1 MTPHLLC
8 VVTHPDD
15 ETMLTGGMLA
25 MLAHHGVEID
35 ILCAT
40 RGEGG
45 EMGEPPLV
53 AREALGRTRERELW
67 CAAKALGAQTVRFL
81 DYVDPV
87 VGEDKTLYPY
97 TDHLDE
103 VTGYMV
109 RAIERDRPSMVLTHG
124 SNGEYG
130 HPGHVMT
137 HQAAVAAHRQ
147 LREQG
152 NAPALYT
159 FCAAIPGR
167 EDRIFNDDDPAH
179 IVLDVTPWL
188 KAKADAARCH
198 RTQHGLF
205 FRNHPEA
212 ETMEEVVR
220 KQEALHRVWPEAGPE
235 FEVFKPYRIVPNES
249 EP

>member
-1 MTPHLLC
+1 MTLRLLC
-8 VVTHPDD
+8 IVTHPDD

-25 MLAHHGVEID
+25 MLAHNGVEVHL
-35 ILCAT
+35 LCAT

-53 AREALGRTRERELW
+53 AREALGRTREEELW
-67 CAAKALGAQTVRFL
+67 CAAQALGAQTVRFL
-81 DYVDPV
+81 DYIDPV
-87 VGEDKTLYPY
+87 VGEDRSLYPY

-103 VTGYMV
+103 VTGYV
-109 RAIERDRPSMVLTHG
+109 IEAIERVEPTIVLTHG

-137 HQAAVAAHRQ
+137 HQAVMAAHLQ
-147 LREQG
+147 LRTRD
-152 NAPALYT
+152 APPALYT

-179 IVLDVTPWL
+179 IALDVAPWL
-188 KAKADAARCH
+188 EAKADAARCH

-205 FRNHPEA
+205 YRNHPEA
-212 ETMEEVVR
+212 ETMEQVVR

-235 FEVFKPYRIVPNES
+235 FEVLKPYRI
-249 EP
+249 